1 MGVHATVEL
10 YGCDDSYFCLSGADA
25 GNQNVVLG
33 TNPQGLY
40 DAPVKVAMKRGA
52 FEVGGKPS
60 KVDRPY
66 RELDLGLGAF
76 SMETD
81 EDKRAEE
88 WAEVDSRLRGA
99 FDYELDP
106 WDPDAKPARL
116 AITTARSGTRWL
128 DVLLMESPIMAMDT
142 DPWDYGHSLLPV
154 KLVAPQP
161 MWYQDDWTGDDEH
174 PAGWQIE
181 GAASGSGEVWVC
193 NPTDRPMA
201 HSVII
206 TGRGRAHIPDVS
218 WTGPKGARVIGVDF
232 RSGRDDSDRA
242 IVTIPITEV
251 HGSGLRA
258 QADRMRIP
266 WEDFTGTNVTGLF
279 GGNRLLYV
287 IPPYTPWTALPVA
300 ASEVTSP
307 TFGILFRQPRLW
319 SRPWGLERF

>member
-10 YGCDDSYFCLSGADA
+10 FGVDGSYFCLSGPGA
-25 GNQNVVLG
+25 GNEGVVLG
-33 TNPQGLY
+33 TAPQGLY
-40 DAPVKVAMKRGA
+40 DAPVKVSMKRGA
-52 FEVGGKPS
+52 FEIGGKPS
-60 KVDRPY
+60 KVDRPH
-66 RELDLGLGAF
+66 RELDLGLGA
-76 SMETD
+76 TG
-81 EDKRAEE
+81 EDPEE
-88 WAEVDSRLRGA
+88 WAENDSKLRMA
-99 FDYELDP
+99 FDYEVDP
-106 WDPDAKPARL
+106 WDPAAGPAQL
-116 AITTARSGTRWL
+116 SITTARSGRRTL

-161 MWYQDDWTGDDEH
+161 MWYQDDWLGDAEH
-174 PAGWQIE
+174 PAGWQMS
-181 GAASGSGEVWVC
+181 GGSSGSGEVWVC

-201 HSVII
+201 HTVVI
-206 TGRGRAHIPDVS
+206 TGKGRAHIPDVS

-242 IVTIPITEV
+242 IVTIPIGTV
-251 HGSGLRA
+251 HGSGLVA
-258 QADRMRIP
+258 HVDRMRIP

-287 IPPYTPWTALPVA
+287 IPPYTPWTALPVS
-300 ASEVTSP
+300 ASEVTSA